1 MNSISR
7 RSFVAGAA
15 GSALLVLSACGAS
28 NSSSS
33 DDSGEKTY
41 KVGVLQL
48 TQHAALDAANE
59 GFVEALDESGIKYTI
74 DQQNANNDQSACATI
89 ASKLV
94 GDGDDLIYVI
104 ATPAAQAVA
113 AATSDIPIVGSAI
126 TDYAASG
133 LVADNDKPGGNLT
146 GTSDMNP
153 VDDQIAMLQKVL
165 PNAKHVGML
174 YCTAESNSQLQVEMA
189 EAACDKAGLTHDRY
203 TVSSSNEVQNVVES
217 MVGKVDAGYTPT
229 DNTIAAA
236 AAQVGQIAKEGK
248 LPFITGEE
256 NMCMGMGI
264 CTLSIDYKE
273 LGKMAGQMAVK
284 ILKGEDTPANMAIET
299 ETGDQLKVV
308 KNEEM
313 AEALGIDLS
322 ALDA

>member
-203 TVSSSNEVQNVVES
+203 TVSSSNEVQSVVES

-256 NMCMGMGI
+256 NMCMCMGI